1 MSNQQTVR
9 VKVPM
14 FSCISNQD
22 KTEIPFESLMFEFKE
37 PLDGYDYFHSAWDL
51 WTRTLPAKE
60 RQRKR
65 RALARIARL
74 AQ

>member
-1 MSNQQTVR
+1 MSKQQTVR
-9 VKVPM
+9 VKVPIVQCVNDDVCE
-14 FSCISNQD
+14 FA
-22 KTEIPFESLMFEFKE
+22 ESIIKIIE
-37 PLDGYDYFHSAWDL
+37 PLYGYCERHSAWMNY
-51 WTRTLPAKE
+51 TRSLPVKE